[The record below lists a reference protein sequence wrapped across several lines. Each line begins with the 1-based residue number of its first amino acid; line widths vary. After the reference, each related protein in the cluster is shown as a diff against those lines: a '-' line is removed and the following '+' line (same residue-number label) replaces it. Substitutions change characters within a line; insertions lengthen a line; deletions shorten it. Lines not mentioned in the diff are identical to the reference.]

1 MFTAGSRGSLKKIP
15 TAETQRAQ
23 RAQRAQRQKIV
34 NNISMS
40 DEKPISPASI

>member
-15 TAETQRAQ
+15 TAETQ